1 MSDISMPDDEREKKL
16 IKERQAYQKA
26 HPKPWYLSLSTRM
39 SLDYKNRYKHKRKR
53 E

>member
-1 MSDISMPDDEREKKL
+1 MSEMTMPDDEREKKL
-16 IKERQAYQKA
+16 IAERKAYQEA
-26 HPKPWYLSLSTRM
+26 HPKPWYLSMSTRM